1 VHPNASITDVTGATE
16 LCIGAAPS
24 TYTANGVVLGG
35 NGVGAWSSSNE
46 TVATVG
52 TDGVVTVLTDGTT
65 DITYTITGGCNG
77 TASDF
82 VALTVHPVF
91 TAGTISSDGETVCS
105 GGIPSLTIGSL
116 VNATGG
122 DESITYLWKS
132 STDGFYYTSVEI
144 EHNEATYDPAV
155 AHTVTTWYRRYA
167 NDGSCNLSPEESVG
181 EWTVTVNDVS
191 AGTAGSAQTICYQG
205 DPEELTVDGESY
217 SGTPSFQWQYSTDGE
232 VFANVE
238 TDGTSSSYDPPW
250 GPTDSTYYR
259 RITTSTLHSVACSDT
274 SNVVL
279 IRVPDSTV
287 YAGVVVTD
295 ETCNYANDGKI
306 TVQNPSGGYNNPTG
320 TYETS
325 IDGTNWFE
333 VSIAAPKV
341 FDNLAASTYE
351 VFLRDLVYPD
361 CSVNIGTYTI
371 NEPPA
376 ISITATP
383 SSTSTERNFIPDTLV
398 GTSGG
403 AQAYIK
409 VRTGENFTLTASATG
424 GTGALSYEWTTTA
437 ADTLSDT
444 DENAHVWTVSSASV
458 NHAGLYTVRVTD
470 ENECTD
476 TLNVEVTVYDNE
488 VWVATTG
495 SDNNAGTLVS
505 PLLTIQKGIDAT
517 GNSDTINVATGTYSE
532 SPVLVGPR
540 LIVGTGSPLVQGV
553 SDSNQYF
560 KYAYTTYAAASAVSD
575 SITGFNENSFDTVGT
590 TTTAGISKAIDRVS
604 STGTVYIDAG
614 TYTISSTLALY
625 NGITVAGPSQESS
638 LTTSCDLVPTVTI
651 SGTGTTGLKLFTTYG
666 STNKTLKD
674 LTLRNSD
681 ATGRYLEVASGSNG
695 NIATERM
702 VFLNDAGTQLFGTMN
717 TDRSAGAVN
726 DVAKLIS
733 DNNDFGFGTG
743 TVNYGKYAPL
753 VQGNVVGGWKAEDG
767 GVNND
772 NTQTRYLYGYAGGT
786 LASGVSTSTRPTFR
800 KSQGTGVYNNRGY
813 LNFDGTTDYLD
824 ANTSTDINGGA
835 AKSVFVVFR
844 TNTRTADMVI
854 YKHGNQVNGLSL
866 NIEDGGNIEMN
877 IYNTGATTRTYS
889 TAGSDGTVYIAQMYF
904 DGASTSNR
912 VGMSLD
918 AASGQVGEQ
927 LFNSTDF
934 AVTTLTTPT
943 VDNASKIGVG
953 SRSGSMYIDGG
964 TITTTTRDSY
974 FNGSVAEIIVMN
986 TADKGIRD
994 ATYCYLRNKYFN
1006 GDQNVEN
1013 DLQRDQDVI
1022 AGEPVIAEQELFAY
1036 PNPADEMLD
1045 IEAIVPVGG
1054 YVRVSLHDAIGR
1066 EVMSIFE
1073 GNVPNNAQLPLQA
1086 NVRDLPSG
1094 AYLLRVVGSNDQY
1107 MQTPVVI
1114 RH

>member
-1 VHPNASITDVTGATE
+1 
-16 LCIGAAPS
+16 
-24 TYTANGVVLGG
+24 
-35 NGVGAWSSSNE
+35 
-46 TVATVG
+46 
-52 TDGVVTVLTDGTT
+52 
-65 DITYTITGGCNG
+65 
-77 TASDF
+77 
-82 VALTVHPVF
+82 
-91 TAGTISSDGETVCS
+91 
-105 GGIPSLTIGSL
+105 
-116 VNATGG
+116 
-122 DESITYLWKS
+122 
-132 STDGFYYTSVEI
+132 
-144 EHNEATYDPAV
+144 
-155 AHTVTTWYRRYA
+155 
-167 NDGSCNLSPEESVG
+167 
-181 EWTVTVNDVS
+181 
-191 AGTAGSAQTICYQG
+191 
-205 DPEELTVDGESY
+205 
-217 SGTPSFQWQYSTDGE
+217 
-232 VFANVE
+232 
-238 TDGTSSSYDPPW
+238 
-250 GPTDSTYYR
+250 
-259 RITTSTLHSVACSDT
+259 
-274 SNVVL
+274 
-279 IRVPDSTV
+279 
-287 YAGVVVTD
+287 
-295 ETCNYANDGKI
+295 
-306 TVQNPSGGYNNPTG
+306 
-320 TYETS
+320 
-325 IDGTNWFE
+325 
-333 VSIAAPKV
+333 
-341 FDNLAASTYE
+341 
-351 VFLRDLVYPD
+351 
-361 CSVNIGTYTI
+361 
-371 NEPPA
+371 
-376 ISITATP
+376 
-383 SSTSTERNFIPDTLV
+383 
-398 GTSGG
+398 
-403 AQAYIK
+403 
-409 VRTGENFTLTASATG
+409 
-424 GTGALSYEWTTTA
+424 
-437 ADTLSDT
+437 
-444 DENAHVWTVSSASV
+444 VWTVSSASV